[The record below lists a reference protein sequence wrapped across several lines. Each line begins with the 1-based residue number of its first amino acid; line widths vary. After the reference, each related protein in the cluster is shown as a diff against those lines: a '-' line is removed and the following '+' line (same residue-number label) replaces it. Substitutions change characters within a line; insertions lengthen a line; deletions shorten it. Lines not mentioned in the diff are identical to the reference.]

1 MKLLRLISILLL
13 ALPAAAAAQL
23 TPQELTDDVIQ
34 EALDLYNRPGTVR
47 LNGDSRVAAGSEII
61 GDLALLDGVL
71 EIAGRVRGHVL
82 VLNGELRLLR
92 GAQIEGGVVVIGGA
106 VTGLDSARI
115 ERTVRLY
122 RAGFAYQLQEG
133 VLVRVERQGV
143 NELAAGREFDFG
155 RTDLVVTARRGYN
168 RVEGLPVIAGPRLTL
183 GHANPS
189 IIEVLGIYRTGTGAR
204 LNADDLG
211 FAIRA
216 EQYLGGRRLMRVG
229 ARVYSEVVPIELA
242 GVSDRENSLATFV
255 LHRDYRDHYERAGWT
270 AYLSIDPASQPWTA
284 SLLYTDERQTSVRP
298 REPFALFDGRNDWRP
313 EPLAAEGY
321 VRAISL
327 DLSYD
332 SRNVPADP
340 SHGWWLRATLERAL
354 GGSLSTQL
362 DTIALPAP
370 RRFWDGSLDLRRYA
384 RLGPSSRLAVRAL
397 LTGSLTGEA
406 LPVQRQHTLGG
417 EGSLPGFYARRF
429 DCGAQ
434 SQFVR
439 RDSVN
444 YQLYYGCDRAVLIQL
459 EYQTDFKF
467 LRRLRNTAV
476 DQLGLLQRVRA
487 AVFFDAGRAW
497 NEDEARNGRGS
508 GNDDFAADGGFGVRL
523 GPVGLYWA
531 VPLSGRG
538 EPMNFFLRLGPRL

>member
-1 MKLLRLISILLL
+1 
-13 ALPAAAAAQL
+13 
-23 TPQELTDDVIQ
+23 
-34 EALDLYNRPGTVR
+34 
-47 LNGDSRVAAGSEII
+47 
-61 GDLALLDGVL
+61 
-71 EIAGRVRGHVL
+71 
-82 VLNGELRLLR
+82 
-92 GAQIEGGVVVIGGA
+92 
-106 VTGLDSARI
+106 
-115 ERTVRLY
+115 
-122 RAGFAYQLQEG
+122 
-133 VLVRVERQGV
+133 
-143 NELAAGREFDFG
+143 
-155 RTDLVVTARRGYN
+155 
-168 RVEGLPVIAGPRLTL
+168 
-183 GHANPS
+183 
-189 IIEVLGIYRTGTGAR
+189 
-204 LNADDLG
+204 
-211 FAIRA
+211 
-216 EQYLGGRRLMRVG
+216 
-229 ARVYSEVVPIELA
+229 
-242 GVSDRENSLATFV
+242 
-255 LHRDYRDHYERAGWT
+255 
-270 AYLSIDPASQPWTA
+270 
-284 SLLYTDERQTSVRP
+284 LYTDERQTSVRP

-497 NEDEARNGRGS
+497 NENEARNGRGS